1 MSETSA
7 SLLDRLRLE
16 PDAASWQRLVDLYTP
31 LIQSWL
37 RRHAAPAQDGD
48 DLVQEVLTVVVRRLP
63 EFHRQPRRGAF
74 RCWLRTITVNCLR
87 DYWRSKRVHPQG
99 TGDSE
104 FAALLHDLEDPHS
117 GLSRQ
122 WDEEHDRY
130 VIGRLLE
137 LIRPRF
143 EPKTWR
149 AFSRLAFEG
158 ASPDDVA
165 AEMGISVNAVFIAKS
180 RVLSEFRRE
189 AQGLIEESLD

>member
-16 PDAASWQRLVDLYTP
+16 PDAASWQLLVDLYTP

-48 DLVQEVLTVVVRRLP
+48 DLVQDVLTVVVRRLP
-63 EFHRQPRRGAF
+63 EFELQPRRGAF

-104 FAALLHDLEDPHS
+104 FAAVLEDLEDPHS

-122 WDEEHDRY
+122 WDEEHDRH
-130 VIGRLLE
+130 VIARLLE
-137 LIRPRF
+137 RIEPRF
-143 EPKTWR
+143 EARTWR
-149 AFSRLAFEG
+149 AFTRLAFER
-158 ASPDDVA
+158 ASPDEVA
-165 AEMGISVNAVFIAKS
+165 AELGITINAVFIAKS